1 MEDKIIA
8 ENLPLALRE
17 SCLFCCRGL
26 IGPKGEGKGAKI
38 PYDPKT
44 GRGVKST
51 DPGTFSDF
59 HTALAALPKYR
70 GLGVGVFG
78 DLGALYIDHFIDE
91 AGALSPMAED
101 LVGMMD
107 SYTERS
113 PSGRGLRI
121 LFYAPGFQYDKARYY
136 INNQKL
142 GLECYIAGAT
152 NKYVTVTGDTL
163 TPGKGLE
170 DRSEQLTRVLEK
182 YMVRERAKD
191 PNGPLPLSS
200 PTLVDIE
207 DAELIAK
214 IQQSKSG
221 RLFSALWAG
230 DIRAY
235 QSRSEADI
243 ALCNMLAFWTG
254 KDPQRMDSLFRQSG
268 LMREKWDRP
277 TAGSTYGKLTIEQ
290 AIRDCR
296 DVYDPRAYF
305 DIRSREIAEKAAG
318 FRQPATID
326 FADAPEESSQ
336 GVSLADLH
344 PEDNDRY
351 AWTDIGN
358 GNLFADWYRAVARYA
373 PERKLWY
380 IYTGK
385 LWEPDTGNVK
395 VMEYCKRLADGLLYY
410 ALSLPEGSKRDEY
423 HKFAYKWQSRH
434 YRETVLK
441 DAQSVYPVLLSDF
454 DSDPYLFNCQN
465 GTLDLRTRAFHAHTA
480 ADMLSTISGVE
491 YDPEAWGELW
501 EQTVSEVM
509 QGDKDLITYLQKA
522 LGYALTGDTSE
533 ECLFL
538 LYGPTTRNGKSTVI
552 ETFMALMG
560 GYGKAA
566 GADTFALKQN
576 WNSAAPSED
585 LAKLARA
592 RAVNVSEPDKGMVL
606 NAARVKTLT
615 GNDTITARYLH
626 ENSFEYKPQF
636 KLFINTNYL
645 PRANDVTIFSS
656 GRVKVIP
663 FNRHFE
669 PEEQDKTLKK
679 RLLKELSG
687 VLNWCLTGLWLMEKT
702 GFDPP
707 KAVLET
713 TAEYRHDSDKLTRF
727 VEDCM
732 VQDPQ
737 GEAATTAVYS
747 AYQDWCRDN
756 GQQYES
762 LTNFKRG
769 LEGVATIRKKRPQG
783 SGRSAHTVSM
793 VSGYR
798 LIVKG
803 FEELE

>member
-8 ENLPLALRE
+8 DNLPLALRKKG
-17 SCLFCCRGL
+17 LFCCRGL
-26 IGPKGEGKGAKI
+26 AGPEGEGKGAKI

-44 GRGVKST
+44 GWGAKST
-51 DPGTFSDF
+51 DPSTFSDF
-59 HTALAALPKYR
+59 HTALSALPRYR
-70 GLGVGVFG
+70 GLGVGIFG
-78 DLGALYIDHFIDE
+78 DLGALDIDHCIE

-101 LVGMMD
+101 IVGIMD
-107 SYTERS
+107 SYTELS
-113 PSGRGLRI
+113 PSGKGLRI
-121 LFYAPGFQYDKARYY
+121 LFRAPGFQYDKTRYY
-136 INNQKL
+136 INNQRL
-142 GLECYIAGAT
+142 GLEGYIAGAT
-152 NKYVTVTGDTL
+152 NKYVTVTGNTL
-163 TPGKGLE
+163 TPGKDLE
-170 DRSEQLTRVLEK
+170 DRSEQLRRVLEK
-182 YMVRERAKD
+182 YMVRERAKEQ
-191 PNGPLPLSS
+191 PVSPPLAQSAP
-200 PTLVDIE
+200 VDIE

-214 IQQSKSG
+214 IKQSKSG
-221 RLFSALWAG
+221 GLFSALWAG
-230 DIRAY
+230 DISAY
-235 QSRSEADI
+235 KSRSEADI

-268 LMREKWDRP
+268 LMREKWDRS
-277 TAGSTYGKLTIEQ
+277 TAGSTYGKLTIEN
-290 AIRDCR
+290 AIAATRDI
-296 DVYDPRAYF
+296 YDPRAYF
-305 DIRSREIAEKAAG
+305 EGKAAG
-318 FRQPATID
+318 FRQPAAID
-326 FADAPEESSQ
+326 FADTPEESPQ
-336 GVSLADLH
+336 GPSLADLH
-344 PEDNDRY
+344 PEDNPRY
-351 AWTDIGN
+351 AWTDLGS
-358 GNLFADWYRAVARYA
+358 GNLFADWYKAVARYV

-380 IYTGK
+380 VYTGK
-385 LWEPDTGNVK
+385 LWEPDTGNVR
-395 VMEYCKRLADGLLYY
+395 VMEYCKRLADGLLDYS
-410 ALSLPEGSKRDEY
+410 LSLPEGNKRDEY
-423 HKFAYKWQSRH
+423 HKFAYKWQSRR

-465 GTLDLRTRAFHAHTA
+465 GTLDLHTRAFHTHTP

-491 YDPEAWGELW
+491 YEPEARSELW
-501 EQTVSEVM
+501 ERTVADVM
-509 QGDKDLITYLQKA
+509 QGDRDLTAYLQKA

-566 GADTFALKQN
+566 GADTFSLRQR
-576 WNSAAPSED
+576 WDSSAPSED
-585 LAKLARA
+585 LAKLAGA

-645 PRANDVTIFSS
+645 PRANDVTIFNS
-656 GRVKVIP
+656 GRVKVLP
-663 FNRHFE
+663 FNRRFK

-687 VLNWCLTGLWLMEKT
+687 VLNWCLEGLWLMQET
-702 GFDPP
+702 GFEPP
-707 KAVLET
+707 EAVLDA

-727 VEDCM
+727 VEDCLEA
-732 VQDPQ
+732 DPQ
-737 GEAATTAVYS
+737 GEATTTAVYS

-762 LTNFKRG
+762 MTNFKRG
-769 LEGVATIRKKRPQG
+769 LEGFATIKRERPQG
-783 SGRSAHTVSM
+783 GLRTANPLMM
-793 VSGYR
+793 VLGYR
-798 LIVKG
+798 LIVKD

>member
-17 SCLFCCRGL
+17 SGLFCCRGL
-26 IGPKGEGKGAKI
+26 AGPEGEGKGAKI

-44 GRGVKST
+44 GRGAKST
-51 DPGTFSDF
+51 DPSTFSDF

-70 GLGVGVFG
+70 GLGVGIFG
-78 DLGALYIDHFIDE
+78 DLGALDIDHCIEDS
-91 AGALSPMAED
+91 GALSPMAED
-101 LVGMMD
+101 IVGMMD

-113 PSGRGLRI
+113 PSGQGLRI
-121 LFYAPGFQYDKARYY
+121 LFYAPGFKYDKARYY

-170 DRSEQLTRVLEK
+170 DRNEQLTQVLEK
-182 YMVRERAKD
+182 YMVRERAKSHS
-191 PNGPLPLSS
+191 GPLPLSG
-200 PTLVDIE
+200 PPPVDIG

-221 RLFSALWAG
+221 RLFLALRNG
-230 DIRAY
+230 DISGY
-235 QSRSEADI
+235 KSRSEADI

-254 KDPQRMDSLFRQSG
+254 KDRERMDSLFRQSG

-277 TAGSTYGKLTIEQ
+277 TAGSTYGKITIEQ

-318 FRQPATID
+318 FRQPAAID
-326 FADAPEESSQ
+326 FADVPEESPQ
-336 GVSLADLH
+336 GFSLADLH
-344 PEDNDRY
+344 PEENDRY
-351 AWTDIGN
+351 AWTDLGN
-358 GNLFADWYRAVARYA
+358 GNLFADWYRVVARYV

-410 ALSLPEGSKRDEY
+410 ALSLPDGAKRDEY
-423 HKFAYKWQSRH
+423 HKFVYKWQSRH

-441 DAQSVYPVLLSDF
+441 DAQSVYPVRLSEF

-465 GTLDLRTRAFHAHTA
+465 GTLDLRTRAFHAHTP

-491 YDPEAWGELW
+491 YDPEARSELW
-501 EQTVSEVM
+501 EKTVSDVM
-509 QGDKDLITYLQKA
+509 KEDQDLTAYLQKS

-552 ETFMALMG
+552 ETFMAMMG

-566 GADTFALKQN
+566 GADTFALKQR
-576 WNSAAPSED
+576 WDSGAPSED
-585 LAKLARA
+585 LAKLAGA

-645 PRANDVTIFSS
+645 PRANDVTIFNS

-663 FNRHFE
+663 FNRRFK

-687 VLNWCLTGLWLMEKT
+687 VLNWCLEGLWLMEET

-707 KAVLET
+707 EAVLDA

-727 VEDCM
+727 VEDCLEP
-732 VQDPQ
+732 DPQ
-737 GEAATTAVYS
+737 GEATTTAVYS
-747 AYQDWCRDN
+747 AYQDWCSDN

-762 LTNFKRG
+762 MTNFKRG
-769 LEGVATIRKKRPQG
+769 LEGFATIKRKRPQASPAG
-783 SGRSAHTVSM
+783 NPVAM
-793 VSGYR
+793 LCGYR
-798 LIVKG
+798 LIVKD
-803 FEELE
+803 FEELD

>member
-1 MEDKIIA
+1 
-8 ENLPLALRE
+8 
-17 SCLFCCRGL
+17 
-26 IGPKGEGKGAKI
+26 
-38 PYDPKT
+38 
-44 GRGVKST
+44 
-51 DPGTFSDF
+51 
-59 HTALAALPKYR
+59 
-70 GLGVGVFG
+70 
-78 DLGALYIDHFIDE
+78 
-91 AGALSPMAED
+91 
-101 LVGMMD
+101 
-107 SYTERS
+107 
-113 PSGRGLRI
+113 
-121 LFYAPGFQYDKARYY
+121 
-136 INNQKL
+136 
-142 GLECYIAGAT
+142 
-152 NKYVTVTGDTL
+152 
-163 TPGKGLE
+163 
-170 DRSEQLTRVLEK
+170 
-182 YMVRERAKD
+182 
-191 PNGPLPLSS
+191 
-200 PTLVDIE
+200 
-207 DAELIAK
+207 
-214 IQQSKSG
+214 
-221 RLFSALWAG
+221 
-230 DIRAY
+230 
-235 QSRSEADI
+235 
-243 ALCNMLAFWTG
+243 
-254 KDPQRMDSLFRQSG
+254 
-268 LMREKWDRP
+268 MREKWDRP
-277 TAGSTYGKLTIEQ
+277 TAGSTYGRLTIEQ
-290 AIRDCR
+290 AIRGCR
-296 DVYDPRAYF
+296 DSYNPRAYF
-305 DIRSREIAEKAAG
+305 EEKAAG
-318 FRQPATID
+318 FRQPAAID
-326 FADAPEESSQ
+326 FADVPEESPQ
-336 GVSLADLH
+336 GFSLADLR

-358 GNLFADWYRAVARYA
+358 GNLFADWYKAGARYS

-380 IYTGK
+380 VYTGK

-395 VMEYCKRLADGLLYY
+395 VMEYCKRLADGLLDYS
-410 ALSLPEGSKRDEY
+410 LSLPEGTKRDEY

-566 GADTFALKQN
+566 GADTFALKQR
-576 WNSAAPSED
+576 WDSGAPSED
-585 LAKLARA
+585 LAKLAGA

-679 RLLKELSG
+679 RLLKEFSG
-687 VLNWCLTGLWLMEKT
+687 VLNWCLEGLWLMQET

-707 KAVLET
+707 EAVLAA

-727 VEDCM
+727 VEDCLEA
-732 VQDPQ
+732 DPRA
-737 GEAATTAVYS
+737 EATTTAVYS
-747 AYQDWCRDN
+747 AYQEWCRGN
-756 GQQYES
+756 GQQSES

-769 LEGVATIRKKRPQG
+769 LEAFATIKRKRPQG
-783 SGRSAHTVSM
+783 CPRTANPQMM
-793 VSGYR
+793 VLGYR
-798 LIVKG
+798 LIVKD

>member
-1 MEDKIIA
+1 MGDRAILD
-8 ENLPLALRE
+8 NLPLALRE
-17 SCLFCCRGL
+17 NGLFCCRGR
-26 IGPKGEGKGAKI
+26 IGPEGEGKKDKI

-44 GRGVKST
+44 GQGAKST
-51 DPGTFSDF
+51 DPSTFSDF
-59 HTALAALPKYR
+59 HTALSALPRYQ
-70 GLGVGVFG
+70 GLGVGIFG
-78 DLGALYIDHFIDE
+78 GLGALDIDHCIDDT
-91 AGALSPMAED
+91 GALSLMAED
-101 LVGMMD
+101 IVGMMD

-121 LFYAPGFQYDKARYY
+121 LFRATGFPYDKARYY
-136 INNQKL
+136 INNQRL
-142 GLECYIAGAT
+142 GLECYIVGAT

-170 DRSEQLTRVLEK
+170 ERGEQLRRVLEK
-182 YMVRERAKD
+182 YMVRERAKEQ
-191 PNGPLPLSS
+191 PVSPPLAQSAP
-200 PTLVDIE
+200 VDLI

-214 IQQSKSG
+214 IKQSKSG
-221 RLFSALWAG
+221 RLFSALWGG
-230 DIRAY
+230 DISGY
-235 QSRSEADI
+235 KSRSEADI

-277 TAGSTYGKLTIEQ
+277 TAGSTYGQLTIEQ

-296 DVYDPRAYF
+296 DVYGPRAYF
-305 DIRSREIAEKAAG
+305 EAKAAG
-318 FRQPATID
+318 FRQPAALD
-326 FADAPEESSQ
+326 FADTPGKSPQ
-336 GVSLADLH
+336 VGLADFH
-344 PEDNDRY
+344 PEDNLRY

-358 GNLFADWYRAVARYA
+358 GNLFADWYKAVARYV

-380 IYTGK
+380 VYTGK
-385 LWEPDTGNVK
+385 LWEPDIGNVK
-395 VMEYCKRLADGLLYY
+395 VMEYCKRLADGVLDY
-410 ALSLPEGSKRDEY
+410 ALSLPEGTKRDEY
-423 HKFAYKWQSRH
+423 HKFTYKWQSRH

-441 DAQSVYPVLLSDF
+441 DAQSVYLVMLSDF
-454 DSDPYLFNCQN
+454 DSDPYLFNCKN
-465 GTLDLRTRAFHAHTA
+465 GTLDLRTRSFHAHTP
-480 ADMLSTISGVE
+480 ADMLSTIAGVE
-491 YDPEAWGELW
+491 YDPEARGPLW
-501 EQTVSEVM
+501 EKTVAEVM
-509 QGDKDLITYLQKA
+509 QGDQALTAYLQKA

-566 GADTFALKQN
+566 GADTFSLRQR
-576 WNSAAPSED
+576 WDSSAPSED
-585 LAKLARA
+585 LAKLCGA

-636 KLFINTNYL
+636 KLFINTNHL
-645 PRANDVTIFSS
+645 PKANDVTIFSS
-656 GRVKVIP
+656 GRVKVLP
-663 FNRHFE
+663 FNRHFG

-687 VLNWCLTGLWLMEKT
+687 VLNWCLEGLWLMQET
-702 GFDPP
+702 GFEPP
-707 KAVLET
+707 DAVLAA

-732 VQDPQ
+732 EADPSA
-737 GEAATTAVYS
+737 EVTTTAVYS

-762 LTNFKRG
+762 MTNFKRG
-769 LEGVATIRKKRPQG
+769 LEGFATVKRKRPQG
-783 SGRSAHTVSM
+783 AGRDSSKLAM
-793 VSGYR
+793 ICGYR
-798 LIVKG
+798 LIVKD

>member
-1 MEDKIIA
+1 MGDKAILD
-8 ENLPLALRE
+8 NLPPQLRE
-17 SCLFCCRGL
+17 KGLFCCRGL
-26 IGPKGEGKGAKI
+26 MGPEGEGKGAKI

-44 GRGVKST
+44 GRGAKST
-51 DPGTFSDF
+51 DPSTFSDF
-59 HTALAALPKYR
+59 HTALSALPRYR
-70 GLGVGVFG
+70 GLGVGIFG
-78 DLGALYIDHFIDE
+78 DLGALDIDHCIDE
-91 AGALSPMAED
+91 FGALSPMAED
-101 LVGMMD
+101 IVGMMD

-113 PSGRGLRI
+113 PSGHGLRI
-121 LFYAPGFQYDKARYY
+121 LFRAPGFQYDKARYY
-136 INNQKL
+136 INNQRL

-170 DRSEQLTRVLEK
+170 DRGEQLRQVLEK
-182 YMVRERAKD
+182 YMVRERAKEQ
-191 PNGPLPLSS
+191 PVSLPLT
-200 PTLVDIE
+200 PVDLI

-214 IQQSKSG
+214 IKQSKSG
-221 RLFSALWAG
+221 GLFSALWAG
-230 DIRAY
+230 DISAY
-235 QSRSEADI
+235 KSRSEADI

-268 LMREKWDRP
+268 LMREKWDRS
-277 TAGSTYGKLTIEQ
+277 TAGSTYGKITIEN
-290 AIRDCR
+290 AIAATRDI
-296 DVYDPRAYF
+296 YDPRAYF
-305 DIRSREIAEKAAG
+305 EKKAAG
-318 FRQPATID
+318 FRQPAAID
-326 FADAPEESSQ
+326 FADTPEESPQ
-336 GVSLADLH
+336 GPSLADLH
-344 PEDNDRY
+344 PEDNPRY
-351 AWTDIGN
+351 AW
-358 GNLFADWYRAVARYA
+358 YKAVARYS

-380 IYTGK
+380 VYTGK

-410 ALSLPEGSKRDEY
+410 ALSLPEGNKRDEY

-441 DAQSVYPVLLSDF
+441 DAQSVYPVRLSDF

-465 GTLDLRTRAFHAHTA
+465 GTLDLRTRAFHAHTP

-491 YDPEAWGELW
+491 YDPETQSKLW
-501 EQTVSEVM
+501 DQTVADVM
-509 QGDKDLITYLQKA
+509 QGDQDLTAYLQKA

-762 LTNFKRG
+762 MTNFKRG
-769 LEGVATIRKKRPQG
+769 LEGFATIKRKRPQASPAG
-783 SGRSAHTVSM
+783 NPVAM
-793 VSGYR
+793 LCGYR
-798 LIVKG
+798 LIAKD
-803 FEELE
+803 FEELD